1 MTGHPAFQSGRVY
14 LGWQYTPLEPDPGPS
29 PRRPVPPEPEQLN
42 PGWLAAQR
50 REERLLSRPWQAS
63 AAMALAGL
71 ALVPVLSVTGLLNPA
86 LTTLGV
92 LVFAVLA
99 SLAVR
104 AIWRGERALRA
115 TIAAEARRVAAA
127 REVQESQLFARQEE
141 HARRFRDW
149 QSRQETFAQQPLWY
163 PVALPDQIDRVDVAG
178 GTLAGWSALLTMIA
192 VARLATGGEV
202 TVLDLSEGAVARDL
216 AELATDT
223 GARPLVWVL
232 PGDLPRLDLGVGMP
246 AGPLADVL
254 AATASADPPGQ
265 PGPAGAA
272 DPARD
277 QAIIERVISALGPG
291 AGIASVTAGLRALA
305 EVGDS
310 RADIGRGLLTTGQ
323 LDRIMSLFGRGAND
337 RVVIERALALEA
349 RLRALDRLGCDT
361 APLPPSPLRVIALD
375 RGAAMLGNAV
385 LATYLTVSLTHLLRQ
400 APPGQPWQ
408 HTLCLAGAE
417 RLRGDVLD
425 RLCDACET
433 TRTGLVLA
441 YRSIPAQVKERLGRG
456 NAALAFMRLGNAE
469 DAKVASEQIGTQHR
483 FVLSQ
488 LTDTVGASITGT
500 SGWSYTSTVGTAGS
514 LSVSVSTSQSTG
526 RSRGRGHTRA
536 DLAPFGAR
544 TGSGSEELSRSTG
557 TSDSESITEGI
568 NANTSWGLSTST
580 AIGANESLARTA
592 QRSREFLVE
601 PHQLQQLPPSAVI
614 VSYASP
620 AGREVVLADANPA
633 ILGLPTVSMVSHA
646 EAAANAQ
653 ARGQAKAQEQERAQ
667 ARARAAAQPSAWH
680 PPEGETRAGPGPA
693 GPGPAGPGP
702 AAPAPAGTGA
712 GRLWWA
718 GAAARAGAGRWR
730 PPADVT
736 VRGHPGRPPGDQRT
750 GEATPPGGERA
761 AGADP
766 PARPGPPAPVSWRSR
781 QGRPPPNLGP
791 PPEPLDWRRRHR
803 P

>member
-1 MTGHPAFQSGRVY
+1 MTGQPAFQPGRVY
-14 LGWQYTPLEPDPGPS
+14 LGWQYAPLEPDPGPS

-42 PGWLAAQR
+42 PGWVAAQR
-50 REERLLSRPWQAS
+50 REERLLGRPWQLS
-63 AAMALAGL
+63 AGACLAGL
-71 ALVPVLSVTGLLNPA
+71 ALVLVLGVTGLLNPA
-86 LTTLGV
+86 LTTLGA

-99 SLAVR
+99 GLAIR
-104 AIWRGERALRA
+104 AIWRGERVLRA
-115 TIAAEARRVAAA
+115 TIAAEAGRVAAA
-127 REVQESQLFARQEE
+127 RAVQESQLFAWQEE

-149 QSRQETFAQQPLWY
+149 QSRQQTFARQPLWF
-163 PVALPDQIDRVDVAG
+163 PVALPDRIDRVDVAG
-178 GTLAGWSALLTMIA
+178 GTMAGWSALLTMIA
-192 VARLATGGEV
+192 AARLASGGEV

-216 AELATDT
+216 AELATGT
-223 GARPLVWVL
+223 GASPLVWVL

-254 AATASADPPGQ
+254 AATASADPPGL

-272 DPARD
+272 DLARD
-277 QAIIERVISALGPG
+277 HAIIERVLGALGEG
-291 AGIASVTAGLRALA
+291 AGIANVTAGLRALA
-305 EVGDS
+305 QVGDPLD
-310 RADIGRGLLTTGQ
+310 DIGRGLLTAGQ
-323 LDRIMSLFGRGAND
+323 LDRITGLFGRGASD

-349 RLRALDRLGCDT
+349 RLRALDELGSDA
-361 APLPPSPLRVIALD
+361 APLPRSPLRVIALD
-375 RGAAMLGNAV
+375 RSGATFGSTT

-400 APPGQPWQ
+400 APPGQPWR

-417 RLRGDVLD
+417 RLRGDLLD

-488 LTDTVGASITGT
+488 LTDTVGASLTDT

-514 LSVSVSTSQSTG
+514 LSVSQSTSQSTG
-526 RSRGRGHTRA
+526 RSHGRGHTRA

-544 TGSGSEELSRSTG
+544 TGSGSQEVSRSTG

-568 NANTSWGLSTST
+568 NASTSWGLSTST

-592 QRSREFLVE
+592 QRSRELLVE
-601 PHQLQQLPPSAVI
+601 PHQLQQLPPSALI

-620 AGREVVLADANPA
+620 AGRDVVLADANPA
-633 ILGLPTVSMVSHA
+633 ILGLPTVSTASRA
-646 EAAANAQ
+646 EAAQANAQ
-653 ARGQAKAQEQERAQ
+653 AQ
-667 ARARAAAQPSAWH
+667 ARASAQADARAQTWAWRAR
-680 PPEGETRAGPGPA
+680 EEETPA
-693 GPGPAGPGP
+693 GPGPAGP
-702 AAPAPAGTGA
+702 AAGWV
-712 GRLWWA
+712 WWDQ
-718 GAAARAGAGRWR
+718 AAAREGAGRWQ
-730 PPADVT
+730 PPADAAG
-736 VRGHPGRPPGDQRT
+736 RGHPRPPPGDGQA
-750 GEATPPGGERA
+750 GEAGPADEEQA
-761 AGADP
+761 AGAGQ
-766 PARPGPPAPVSWRSR
+766 PARPGPPAPVSWRSK

-791 PPEPLDWRRRHR
+791 PPEPLDWRKRRR